1 MKHGLTQTRLY
12 RIWGQMR
19 ARCYT
24 KSSINFQYYGDR
36 GITVCSE
43 WDNFNDFYSWA
54 INSGYEDS
62 LSLDRIDVNGNY
74 CPENCR
80 WITPEEQQHNKR
92 SNHLITHEGETKTLT
107 QWART
112 INIKPQ
118 TLSKRLR
125 SGMSFE
131 TAIKTPVKP
140 RNTITVSNK
149 ITAARFIEALKDSG
163 MKQRVLA
170 QKIGVNESTISH
182 YVNGRFLPS
191 IETANAIG
199 AILNVQPAWLMGFD
213 VPKEK

>member
-1 MKHGLTQTRLY
+1 
-12 RIWGQMR
+12 
-19 ARCYT
+19 
-24 KSSINFQYYGDR
+24 
-36 GITVCSE
+36 
-43 WDNFNDFYSWA
+43 
-54 INSGYEDS
+54 
-62 LSLDRIDVNGNY
+62 
-74 CPENCR
+74 
-80 WITPEEQQHNKR
+80 
-92 SNHLITHEGETKTLT
+92 
-107 QWART
+107 
-112 INIKPQ
+112 
-118 TLSKRLR
+118 
-125 SGMSFE
+125 MSFE

-182 YVNGRFLPS
+182 YVNGRCLPS